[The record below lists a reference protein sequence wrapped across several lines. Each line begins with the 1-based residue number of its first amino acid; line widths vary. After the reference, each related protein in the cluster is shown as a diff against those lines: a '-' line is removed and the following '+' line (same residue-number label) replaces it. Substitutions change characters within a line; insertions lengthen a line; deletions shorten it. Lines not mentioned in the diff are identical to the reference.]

1 MWGEKI
7 LQSSAPIPVARAS
20 PRSQR
25 QSEKQRKYL
34 TDHSA
39 GANFAPTTW
48 PGSSVLKLPAPES
61 AVALWWSYSCLKSL
75 DKKLQGSKVSLPQ
88 WLQVCTLV
96 NTETTQCLLYSPL
109 PPTSWFPLFPPP
121 YLIPFVNSV
130 RYWRQGLSLPLCL
143 HRALHGGWQ
152 LECHYNQRMSMGED
166 LRH

>member
-34 TDHSA
+34 TDHPA
-39 GANFAPTTW
+39 GASFAPTTW

-75 DKKLQGSKVSLPQ
+75 GSKVSLPQ
-88 WLQVCTLV
+88 WLQICTLV
-96 NTETTQCLLYSPL
+96 NTETTQCLLYFPL
-109 PPTSWFPLFPPP
+109 PPTSWFPLFFPLLTW
-121 YLIPFVNSV
+121 YLLLTLWDIGGRDFHFLCVYTMPCMEAD
-130 RYWRQGLSLPLCL
+130 SLN
-143 HRALHGGWQ
+143 AIIIKGWVGG
-152 LECHYNQRMSMGED
+152 RI
-166 LRH
+166 